1 MKASKTSSM
10 CRTFRFSVLLWFV
23 AFLDCFS
30 TSTFSSITWTVCS
43 DCLITGEEAGRSEAS
58 DLRIRQV
65 HYNIIWKL
73 LKHLPLV
80 SDLDELGLPSVSISV
95 APSWDWFVLQSLK
108 NWDSMSPCGSVEKYI
123 PQDKWDR
130 NWAQFEFLW
139 SSAATPAADMELVI
153 DGHIYIVF
161 QLITSLPARNNC
173 TPASRQAWS
182 RPNCHLPLSSSPCCQ
197 RNLPDV
203 APV

>member
-30 TSTFSSITWTVCS
+30 TSAFSSITWTVCS

-58 DLRIRQV
+58 DLRIRQG
-65 HYNIIWKL
+65 HYNTIWKL

-95 APSWDWFVLQSLK
+95 APSWDWFVTIFKKLGFNVTLRFRGKVHTSRQVRQELSSVWISLK
-108 NWDSMSPCGSVEKYI
+108 FCS
-123 PQDKWDR
+123 
-130 NWAQFEFLW
+130 
-139 SSAATPAADMELVI
+139 
-153 DGHIYIVF
+153 H
-161 QLITSLPARNNC
+161 
-173 TPASRQAWS
+173 
-182 RPNCHLPLSSSPCCQ
+182 SSSWYGIVYWWTYIYSIPTH
-197 RNLPDV
+197 NFLTSTK
-203 APV
+203 